1 MRMKGPMRITLV
13 LALAATLGLMA
24 APAPAGKATKSK
36 LKITSLSAS
45 EASGTLSSRKAACEK
60 RRKVVLQFS
69 GEYTPVRVG
78 SDKTNGQ
85 GRWKV
90 EASLT
95 SGTYYATTKAVKR
108 GKTKCAAATSKN
120 KQLG

>member
-1 MRMKGPMRITLV
+1 MKGSKRITLG

-36 LKITSLSAS
+36 LKITSLSATG
-45 EASGTLSSRKAACEK
+45 AAGTLGSRKATCEK
-60 RRKVVLQFS
+60 RRKVALQFQ

-78 SDKTNGQ
+78 SDKTDAK
-85 GRWKV
+85 GRWKIDGNL
-90 EASLT
+90 E
-95 SGTYYATTKAVKR
+95 SGIYYATTKAVKR

-120 KQLG
+120 KRLG